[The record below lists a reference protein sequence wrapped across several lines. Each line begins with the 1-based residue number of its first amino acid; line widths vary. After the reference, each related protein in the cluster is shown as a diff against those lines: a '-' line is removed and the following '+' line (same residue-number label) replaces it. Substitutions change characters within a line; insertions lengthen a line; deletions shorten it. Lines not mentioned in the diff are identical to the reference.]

1 MYCLKCKTKL
11 GTRNV
16 TSKIAKNSRVYQIG
30 DCIVCGKQKSMF
42 VRQGVTRGQGVL
54 GEALD
59 LPNGKVP
66 MLGDIGDIPLIG
78 GLF

>member
-1 MYCLKCKTKL
+1 MYCVKRKKKI

-16 TSKIAKNSRVYQIG
+16 TSKIAKNGRVYQIG
-30 DCIVCGKQKSMF
+30 DCIVSGKQKSMF
-42 VRQGVTRGQGVL
+42 VRQRVVRGRGVL
-54 GEALD
+54 RKALG

-66 MLGDIGDIPLIG
+66 ILGDIPLIS